1 MKMYK
6 MYIKEA
12 SSMTKLIMEPT
23 RDCTGTMMQSFRSPK
38 GGNLTFADLHNYLVR
53 TFGGGVYL
61 AVINANDGELVDKI
75 SAVDAYD
82 AGDMERF
89 L

>member
-1 MKMYK
+1 
-6 MYIKEA
+6 
-12 SSMTKLIMEPT
+12 MTKLIMEPT

-61 AVINANDGELVDKI
+61 AFI
-75 SAVDAYD
+75 SNLSLNMTQFEYE
-82 AGDMERF
+82 EREREHEKN
-89 L
+89 

>member
-1 MKMYK
+1 M
-6 MYIKEA
+6 A
-12 SSMTKLIMEPT
+12 KLIMENT
-23 RDCTGTMMQSFRSPK
+23 RDCTGTMVTQFKSPK
-38 GGNLTFADLHNYLVR
+38 GGNITIADIHNHLVN

-61 AVINANDGELVDKI
+61 VVVNANDGELVDKI

-82 AGDMERF
+82 ASDMERF

>member
-1 MKMYK
+1 
-6 MYIKEA
+6 
-12 SSMTKLIMEPT
+12 MTKKLTMEPS
-23 RDCTGTMMQSFRSPK
+23 RDCTGTMVQTFRSPK

-61 AVINANDGELVDKI
+61 AVVNANDGELVDKI
-75 SAVDAYD
+75 SVVDAYD
-82 AGDMERF
+82 ASDMERF

>member
-1 MKMYK
+1 MTNEEKLAIVLQVNGLK
-6 MYIKEA
+6 ANEWRRIK
-12 SSMTKLIMEPT
+12 TIID
-23 RDCTGTMMQSFRSPK
+23 RQ
-38 GGNLTFADLHNYLVR
+38 
-53 TFGGGVYL
+53 

-82 AGDMERF
+82 VSDMERF

>member
-1 MKMYK
+1 
-6 MYIKEA
+6 
-12 SSMTKLIMEPT
+12 MTKLIMEPT

-38 GGNLTFADLHNYLVR
+38 GVNLTFADLHNYLVR
-53 TFGGGVYL
+53 TCGGGVYL

-82 AGDMERF
+82 ASDMERF

>member
-1 MKMYK
+1 
-6 MYIKEA
+6 
-12 SSMTKLIMEPT
+12 MTKLIMENN
-23 RDCTGTMMQSFRSPK
+23 RDCTGTMVTRFKSPK
-38 GGNLTFADLHNYLVR
+38 GGDLTFADLHNHLVR
-53 TFGGGVYL
+53 TLGGGVYL

-82 AGDMERF
+82 ASDMERF

>member
-1 MKMYK
+1 MAK
-6 MYIKEA
+6 
-12 SSMTKLIMEPT
+12 KLTMEPY
-23 RDCTGTMMQSFRSPK
+23 RDCTGTQAWQSSSPK
-38 GGNLTFADLHNYLVR
+38 GGNLTIADIHNFLAE

-61 AVINANDGELVDKI
+61 VVVNANDGELVDKI

-82 AGDMERF
+82 ASDMERF

>member
-1 MKMYK
+1 MTNEEKLAIVLQLVNGLK
-6 MYIKEA
+6 ANEWRRIK
-12 SSMTKLIMEPT
+12 TIID
-23 RDCTGTMMQSFRSPK
+23 RQ
-38 GGNLTFADLHNYLVR
+38 
-53 TFGGGVYL
+53 

-82 AGDMERF
+82 VSDMERF

>member
-1 MKMYK
+1 
-6 MYIKEA
+6 
-12 SSMTKLIMEPT
+12 MTKKLIMESC
-23 RDCTGTMMQSFRSPK
+23 RDCTGTQSWKFSSPK
-38 GGNLTFADLHNYLVR
+38 GGNLTIADIHNFLAK

-61 AVINANDGELVDKI
+61 VVVNANDGELADKI

-82 AGDMERF
+82 ACDMEMF

>member
-1 MKMYK
+1 
-6 MYIKEA
+6 
-12 SSMTKLIMEPT
+12 MTKLIMEPL

-61 AVINANDGELVDKI
+61 AIINANDGELVDKI
-75 SAVDAYD
+75 SVVDAYD
-82 AGDMERF
+82 ASDMERF

>member
-1 MKMYK
+1 M
-6 MYIKEA
+6 A
-12 SSMTKLIMEPT
+12 KLIMEPT

-38 GGNLTFADLHNYLVR
+38 GGNLTIADIHNFLAK

-61 AVINANDGELVDKI
+61 VVVNANDGELVDKI
-75 SAVDAYD
+75 SVVDAYD
-82 AGDMERF
+82 VSDMERF

>member
-1 MKMYK
+1 
-6 MYIKEA
+6 
-12 SSMTKLIMEPT
+12 MTKLIMEPT

-38 GGNLTFADLHNYLVR
+38 GGNLTFADLHNYLVH

-75 SAVDAYD
+75 SVVDAYD